1 MTVSGADGKTEVSV
15 SGKEELKWIQYTV
28 PEDGRY
34 KIRFA
39 DAKNMA
45 RVDIYKLRDGRLTDL
60 GGLVLDFNRNY
71 QDFKKGDILYVR
83 CTGRMPLPMSF
94 LLKKQ
99 KNIIMR
105 KTKSMPGR
113 YAAIQKPAPLQIL
126 RLRQ

>member
-1 MTVSGADGKTEVSV
+1 
-15 SGKEELKWIQYTV
+15 
-28 PEDGRY
+28 
-34 KIRFA
+34 
-39 DAKNMA
+39 MA

-71 QDFKKGDILYVR
+71 QDFKRVISFMSAVLP
-83 CTGRMPLPMSF
+83 GRMPLPMSF

-113 YAAIQKPAPLQIL
+113 YAAIQKPAPLQML

>member
-1 MTVSGADGKTEVSV
+1 
-15 SGKEELKWIQYTV
+15 
-28 PEDGRY
+28 
-34 KIRFA
+34 
-39 DAKNMA
+39 MA

-60 GGLVLDFNRNY
+60 GGLVLP
-71 QDFKKGDILYVR
+71 
-83 CTGRMPLPMSF
+83 GRMPLPMSF

-113 YAAIQKPAPLQIL
+113 YAAIQKPAPLQML